1 MQLCTNVCMYLPQ
14 AVSFPLAIGIEWD
27 LFRRTQLVQEAELE
41 PAESS
46 CCVVVPLSPAATLL
60 VNIIE
65 ETNIILVMLG
75 RYVCNNDNLTQ
86 YFLCYCIKCPYTRYG
101 S

>member
-1 MQLCTNVCMYLPQ
+1 MYLPQ
-14 AVSFPLAIGIEWD
+14 AVSFPLPIGIEWD

-60 VNIIE
+60 SRHV
-65 ETNIILVMLG
+65 
-75 RYVCNNDNLTQ
+75 
-86 YFLCYCIKCPYTRYG
+86 P
-101 S
+101 